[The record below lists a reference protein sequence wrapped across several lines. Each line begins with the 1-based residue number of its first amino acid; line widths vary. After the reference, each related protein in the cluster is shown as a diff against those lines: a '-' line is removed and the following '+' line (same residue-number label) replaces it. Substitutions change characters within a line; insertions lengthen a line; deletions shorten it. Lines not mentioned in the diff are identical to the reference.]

1 MYKVS
6 VVTPFHNVDMAMFQK
21 AADSM
26 RQQTIGFENVEWI
39 IVAHNCEPHYLPQL
53 QEMFKDD
60 KNVIVKELN
69 NEAKTPS
76 SPRNY
81 GMLFTTA
88 PYLGFLDGD
97 DSYTPNCLEET
108 VRSMQE
114 TDSQVVCFRRE
125 YELENDSLNALA
137 EVVAWNQ
144 TFSRIVISRDNWDD
158 EKMFGSVWGMV
169 TSKLFDRQYL
179 KDHDITF
186 DEEVPF
192 AEDGLFCVH
201 ALANADHI
209 CYLPQ
214 LIGYHYFIN
223 GGSVVQSEQKSGET
237 LIAYAR
243 GLTKL
248 FGTLQ
253 SYGINS
259 DESVLGI
266 SLLFSRYLF
275 ASFPILTLEDRQ
287 EIKRLLG
294 PFISRTQPLKPSK
307 TVTEEFAEMS
317 YIIPHEVIMDPEG
330 GITDFIRSMNN
341 GCQHLKAILKANK
354 DTDYG
359 QRYAFGSL
367 QTIEGYQHRVPLTD
381 YENYAPLIRLQTD
394 VGESGILTAAKT
406 ELYVRKLSGK
416 ILPMTTEH
424 LKPYGQ
430 AFASLLNGHH
440 SLLLATGRPLGRA
453 TGDRAVIDTLESILL
468 KYYMNAHYYSSNR
481 NTTVLTP
488 SFVLLFS
495 DTEQRD
501 NYAVMLEAIA
511 DKDIEQIVALT
522 TKDIC
527 EAFQVL
533 EARWPEMVE
542 AVGQND
548 AARAEELKKA
558 FAGGME
564 GVAARI
570 WPSLKR
576 TVAFGVG
583 QQRSFTTKMQVYT
596 KGTPHNHGYYF
607 TAETLMA
614 KAVADDSERFKLITD
629 TDFFEFI
636 PVGAAPDSTPLL
648 LGQTKVG
655 EAYQVVVTNQAG
667 LYRFRTNH
675 TLTVLEKTVT
685 GEVFVAFE

>member
-1 MYKVS
+1 
-6 VVTPFHNVDMAMFQK
+6 MFQK

-223 GGSVVQSEQKSGET
+223 GGSVVQSEQKE
-237 LIAYAR
+237 
-243 GLTKL
+243 
-248 FGTLQ
+248 
-253 SYGINS
+253 
-259 DESVLGI
+259 
-266 SLLFSRYLF
+266 
-275 ASFPILTLEDRQ
+275 
-287 EIKRLLG
+287 KR
-294 PFISRTQPLKPSK
+294 
-307 TVTEEFAEMS
+307 
-317 YIIPHEVIMDPEG
+317 
-330 GITDFIRSMNN
+330 
-341 GCQHLKAILKANK
+341 
-354 DTDYG
+354 
-359 QRYAFGSL
+359 
-367 QTIEGYQHRVPLTD
+367 
-381 YENYAPLIRLQTD
+381 
-394 VGESGILTAAKT
+394 
-406 ELYVRKLSGK
+406 
-416 ILPMTTEH
+416 
-424 LKPYGQ
+424 
-430 AFASLLNGHH
+430 
-440 SLLLATGRPLGRA
+440 
-453 TGDRAVIDTLESILL
+453 
-468 KYYMNAHYYSSNR
+468 
-481 NTTVLTP
+481 
-488 SFVLLFS
+488 
-495 DTEQRD
+495 
-501 NYAVMLEAIA
+501 
-511 DKDIEQIVALT
+511 
-522 TKDIC
+522 
-527 EAFQVL
+527 
-533 EARWPEMVE
+533 
-542 AVGQND
+542 
-548 AARAEELKKA
+548 
-558 FAGGME
+558 
-564 GVAARI
+564 
-570 WPSLKR
+570 
-576 TVAFGVG
+576 
-583 QQRSFTTKMQVYT
+583 
-596 KGTPHNHGYYF
+596 
-607 TAETLMA
+607 
-614 KAVADDSERFKLITD
+614 
-629 TDFFEFI
+629 
-636 PVGAAPDSTPLL
+636 
-648 LGQTKVG
+648 
-655 EAYQVVVTNQAG
+655 
-667 LYRFRTNH
+667 
-675 TLTVLEKTVT
+675 
-685 GEVFVAFE
+685 